1 MRLLIA
7 SDLHGS
13 PERALL
19 LRDKVR
25 AQRPDLLVLL
35 GDLLYHGPRNP
46 LPPGYTP
53 RDVAELLRDMG
64 APIMAV
70 RGNCDA
76 EVDSMVLPFHLA
88 ESAWLFVDGLRILA
102 FHGQHL
108 PPEPPFPGITP
119 GTVVLTGHTHTPLAR
134 TRGGIFQWNP
144 GSTTLPKKGYPPT
157 YGIYENGEFRV
168 MTLDDQIY
176 LHHSPHAGIPDA

>member
-64 APIMAV
+64 APVMAV

-88 ESAWLFVDGLRILA
+88 ESAWLFVDGLRILT

-108 PPEPPFPGITP
+108 PPEPPFPGIEP
-119 GTVVLTGHTHTPLAR
+119 GTVVLTGHTHIPLAR
-134 TRGGIFQWNP
+134 TRGDIFHWNP